1 MEFPHYVDR
10 VKIAILALGG
20 EPALASFATGQQAGL
35 ARTLAP
41 ANHVVL
47 YRPATKTSQVQ
58 QRLAPSLY
66 KVNLW
71 TPGSRN
77 PRVGAPGARLGAI
90 VAGLLV
96 AVHLRLVEK
105 PQLVIVLNPWNA
117 MFIGVGATAG
127 DGARK
132 VSVAVDN
139 LVRPLQKSSILVSFL
154 GRALAGRVRR
164 GKGRFLL
171 TCHSTASAEAFKK
184 RFGVMP
190 IEVAAGINQP
200 KRVTNRPTAL
210 PNDAVFNA
218 PFDVLVGSGDAP
230 LADAQALRGHSRGAI
245 GVPLIYLP
253 AFDARRVQS
262 DELDDAMAKHGRL
275 RIFTNSLDSELGGWL
290 LQNARLVLVSD
301 YDLLG
306 SRLGAS
312 ALTVKGELLPLDSPP
327 NRELLS
333 EASWLW
339 GGEASLSSLLTDQP
353 WKSKSRAKLRVQGLQ
368 PLTDWRLVAQEF
380 TGSFEG

>member
-1 MEFPHYVDR
+1 MEFPHYRDR
-10 VKIAILALGG
+10 VKIAIVALGG

-41 ANHVVL
+41 DNHVVL

-66 KVNLW
+66 KVNMW
-71 TPGSRN
+71 TPSARST
-77 PRVGAPGARLGAI
+77 RVAALSARLGAI
-90 VAGLLV
+90 VAGALA

-105 PQLVIVLNPWNA
+105 PQLVAVLNPWNA
-117 MFIGVGATAG
+117 MFIGVGSATR

-139 LVRPLQKSSILVSFL
+139 LVRPQQKSSILVGFL
-154 GRALAGRVRR
+154 GLALTGRARR

-171 TCHSTASAEAFKK
+171 TCHSTAAAEAFKK

-190 IEVAAGINQP
+190 IEVAAGINPP
-200 KRVTNRPTAL
+200 KRTTTRPATL
-210 PNDAVFNA
+210 PNDPVFAA
-218 PFDVLVGSGDAP
+218 PFDVLVGSGDTP
-230 LADAQALRGHSRGAI
+230 LADAQGLRGHSRGAI

-253 AFDARRVQS
+253 AFDVRRVQC

-290 LQNARLVLVSD
+290 LQNARLVVVSD

-312 ALTVKGELLPLDSPP
+312 ALTVTGELLPLDSPP
-327 NRELLS
+327 NRELLG

-339 GGEASLSSLLTDQP
+339 AGEASLSSLLTDLP

-368 PLTDWRLVAQEF
+368 PLADWRLVAQEF